1 MRDKTERQEGLDG
14 GVRLVGTDETR
25 ILSEY
30 EKLITDEAH
39 YRSMAEATNPYGDG
53 KTSDRVLELLDKLLS
68 NQSRR

>member
-25 ILSEY
+25 ILSES

-39 YRSMAEATNPYGDG
+39 YRSMAEATNPYGYG